1 MIEARIRA
9 QKGGVVLVVT
19 EELESWQLRRLV
31 PLRRR
36 AGEFRGWFANAV
48 LQHLDNAPIVSSFC
62 GIEADSLQW
71 LANWFVSLLL
81 AVAGSSSI
89 ALATQLTHV
98 RSDRACAQHTH
109 NFMCGGV
116 ERVQPCCG

>member
-9 QKGGVVLVVT
+9 QKGGVLLVVT

-48 LQHLDNAPIVSSFC
+48 LQHLDNAPIVIYCFIVLWHR
-62 GIEADSLQW
+62 G
-71 LANWFVSLLL
+71 
-81 AVAGSSSI
+81 
-89 ALATQLTHV
+89 
-98 RSDRACAQHTH
+98 
-109 NFMCGGV
+109 
-116 ERVQPCCG
+116 